1 MRLAEGKEE
10 QEPLPAFSWSH
21 FAGAL
26 CPCFVL
32 ILVVRESED
41 TGSPVELQLWA
52 SWVYGLE
59 AS

>member
-26 CPCFVL
+26 FCPCFVL

-52 SWVYGLE
+52 S
-59 AS
+59 